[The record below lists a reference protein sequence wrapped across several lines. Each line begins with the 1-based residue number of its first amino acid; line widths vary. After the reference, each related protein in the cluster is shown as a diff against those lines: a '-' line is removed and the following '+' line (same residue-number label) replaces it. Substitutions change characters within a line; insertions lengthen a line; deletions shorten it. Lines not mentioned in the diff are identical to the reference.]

1 MMYNVLEISVH
12 KDQCFSFRSLREN
25 ETQTKDL
32 PTEEVG
38 VQSLKRKHREVH
50 YASGIL

>member
-1 MMYNVLEISVH
+1 MMRNVFEITVH
-12 KDQCFSFRSLREN
+12 KDQCFSFRSLRES

-38 VQSLKRKHREVH
+38 VQSLKRKHREVFC
-50 YASGIL
+50 ASSIP